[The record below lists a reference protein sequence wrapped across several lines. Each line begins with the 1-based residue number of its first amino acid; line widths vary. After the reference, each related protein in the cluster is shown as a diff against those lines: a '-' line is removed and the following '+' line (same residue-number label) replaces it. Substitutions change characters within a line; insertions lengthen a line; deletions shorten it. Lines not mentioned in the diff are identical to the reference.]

1 MWVLLVE
8 DNDALAAN
16 IGEYLEQEGDIVDF
30 AHDGLSGLRLAEANA
45 YDVMVL
51 DLMLPGL
58 DGLQLAARLR
68 EQSSMRTPILMLTA
82 RDTLQDKLDGFAAG
96 GDDYLTKPFDLLE
109 LRARLNALA
118 RRASGANRVL
128 AFGDLSYDTGTLAVR
143 RGAAPLKL
151 TRTGLRMLELLMRR
165 APQVVSR
172 QDMERAIWGDEPPD
186 SDAALRVHVHG
197 LRMALDR
204 PFEVKLLHTV
214 PGIGYRLAS
223 DGEA

>member
-1 MWVLLVE
+1 MWILLVE

-45 YDVMVL
+45 YDVLVL

-68 EQSSMRTPILMLTA
+68 ERASHRTPILMLTA
-82 RDTLQDKLDGFAAG
+82 RDTLKDKLDGFEAG

-109 LRARLNALA
+109 LRARLKALV
-118 RRASGANRVL
+118 RRAGGGNRVL
-128 AFGDLSYDTGTLAVR
+128 AFGDLIYDTGTLAVK
-143 RGAAPLKL
+143 RGAAPIKL

-165 APQVVSR
+165 APEVVSR
-172 QDMERAIWGDEPPD
+172 QEMERAIWGDEPPD

-197 LRMALDR
+197 LRVALDR
-204 PFEVKLLHTV
+204 PFDIKLLHTV
-214 PGIGYRLAS
+214 PGIGYRLAP
-223 DGEA
+223 DGET

>member
-1 MWVLLVE
+1 MWILLVE

-45 YDVMVL
+45 YDALVL

-58 DGLQLAARLR
+58 DGLQLATQLR
-68 EQSSMRTPILMLTA
+68 ANSSRRTPILMLTA
-82 RDTLQDKLDGFAAG
+82 RDTLKDKLDGFEAG

-109 LRARLNALA
+109 LRARLKALV
-118 RRASGANRVL
+118 RRAGGGNRVL
-128 AFGDLSYDTGTLAVR
+128 ALGDLVYDTGTLAVR
-143 RGAAPLKL
+143 RGAAPVKL

-165 APQVVSR
+165 APEVVSR
-172 QDMERAIWGDEPPD
+172 QEMERAIWGDEPPD

-197 LRMALDR
+197 LRVALDR
-204 PFEVKLLHTV
+204 PFDIKLLHTV
-214 PGIGYRLAS
+214 PGIGYRLAPH
-223 DGEA
+223 GEV

>member
-30 AHDGLSGLRLAEANA
+30 AHDGVSGLRLAETNA
-45 YDVMVL
+45 YDVLVL

-58 DGLQLAARLR
+58 DGLELAARLR
-68 EQSSMRTPILMLTA
+68 EQSTLRTPILMLTA
-82 RDTLQDKLDGFAAG
+82 RDTLQDKLDGFEAG

-109 LRARLNALA
+109 LRARLKALA
-118 RRASGANRVL
+118 RRAAGSSRVL
-128 AFGDLSYDTGTLAVR
+128 AFDDLLYDTGTLVVR
-143 RGAAPLKL
+143 RGEVPIKL

-165 APQVVSR
+165 APEVVSR
-172 QDMERAIWGDEPPD
+172 QEMERAIWGDEPPD

-197 LRMALDR
+197 LRVALDR
-204 PFEVKLLHTV
+204 PFAVKLLHTV
-214 PGIGYRLAS
+214 PGIGYRLVP
-223 DGEA
+223 DGGA

>member
-30 AHDGLSGLRLAEANA
+30 AHDGLTGLRLAQTHA
-45 YDVMVL
+45 YDVLVL

-58 DGLQLAARLR
+58 DGLQLASRLR
-68 EQSSMRTPILMLTA
+68 QQSSMRTPILMLTA
-82 RDTLQDKLDGFAAG
+82 RDTLKDKLDGFDAG

-109 LRARLNALA
+109 LRARLKALA
-118 RRASGANRVL
+118 RRAGGSNRML
-128 AFGDLSYDTGTLAVR
+128 AFCDLQFDTGTLAVR
-143 RGAAPLKL
+143 RGEAPIKL

-165 APQVVSR
+165 APEVVSR
-172 QDMERAIWGDEPPD
+172 QEMERAIWGDEPPD

-197 LRMALDR
+197 LRVAVDR

-214 PGIGYRLAS
+214 PGIGYRLAP
-223 DGEA
+223 DGSA

>member
-1 MWVLLVE
+1 MWILLVE

-16 IGEYLEQEGDIVDF
+16 IGEYLEQQGDIVDF
-30 AHDGLSGLRLAEANA
+30 AHDGLSGLRLAESNA
-45 YDVMVL
+45 YDVLVL

-68 EQSSMRTPILMLTA
+68 EQSTIRTPILMLTA
-82 RDTLQDKLDGFAAG
+82 RDTLQDKLDGFEAG

-109 LRARLNALA
+109 LHARLKALV
-118 RRASGANRVL
+118 RRAAGGNRVL
-128 AFGDLSYDTGTLAVR
+128 ALGDLMYDTGTFSVR
-143 RGAAPLKL
+143 RGAAPIKL

-165 APQVVSR
+165 APEVVSR
-172 QDMERAIWGDEPPD
+172 QEMERAIWGDEPPD

-197 LRMALDR
+197 LRVALDR
-204 PFEVKLLHTV
+204 PFEIKLLHTV
-214 PGIGYRLAS
+214 PGIGYRLAP

>member
-1 MWVLLVE
+1 MWILLVE

-45 YDVMVL
+45 YDALVL

-58 DGLQLAARLR
+58 DGLQLATQLR
-68 EQSSMRTPILMLTA
+68 ANSSRRTPILMLTA
-82 RDTLQDKLDGFAAG
+82 RDTLKDKLDGFEAG

-109 LRARLNALA
+109 LRARLKALV
-118 RRASGANRVL
+118 RRAGGGNRVL
-128 AFGDLSYDTGTLAVR
+128 ALGDLVYDTGTLAVR
-143 RGAAPLKL
+143 RGAAPVKL

-165 APQVVSR
+165 APEVVSR
-172 QDMERAIWGDEPPD
+172 QEMERAIWGDEPPD

-197 LRMALDR
+197 LRVALDR
-204 PFEVKLLHTV
+204 PFDIKLLHTV
-214 PGIGYRLAS
+214 PGIGYRLAPH
-223 DGEA
+223 GAV

>member
-30 AHDGLSGLRLAEANA
+30 AHDGISGLRLAESNA

-68 EQSSMRTPILMLTA
+68 EQSTLRTPILMLTA
-82 RDTLQDKLDGFAAG
+82 RDTLQDKLDGFEAG
-96 GDDYLTKPFDLLE
+96 GGDYLTKPFDLLE
-109 LRARLNALA
+109 LRARLKALA
-118 RRASGANRVL
+118 RRAAGSSRVL
-128 AFGDLSYDTGTLAVR
+128 AFGDLLFDTGTLSVR
-143 RGAAPLKL
+143 RGEVPIKL

-165 APQVVSR
+165 APEVVSR
-172 QDMERAIWGDEPPD
+172 QEMERAIWGDEPPD

-197 LRMALDR
+197 LRVALDR
-204 PFEVKLLHTV
+204 PFAVKLLQTV
-214 PGIGYRLAS
+214 PGIGYRLAP
-223 DGEA
+223 DGEG